1 MQQIL
6 QNESEGA
13 ADRFQ
18 RWVAP
23 LHLLAADDVND
34 ITLNQEDTKEAEE
47 EEEEEED
54 FFCFRF

>member
-23 LHLLAADDVND
+23 LHLLAVDDVND
-34 ITLNQEDTKEAEE
+34 ITLNPEEIEGEAKEPFSLLKSAG
-47 EEEEEED
+47 
-54 FFCFRF
+54 RS

>member
-34 ITLNQEDTKEAEE
+34 ITLNQEEI
-47 EEEEEED
+47 EED
-54 FFCFRF
+54 FFLSIFLSF